1 MKIKRPE
8 SKKSIFQVLI
18 DEIQIP
24 SIWLWKWSEKD
35 YKKSLELNIDGY
47 MVNFYFLLDKFSQDE
62 KLKDR
67 QWPMRGRVIIFIKN
81 LDKIF
86 VDGLKNPAGKNSQLV
101 AEKIYN
107 IYKITLD
114 KVVSYSRWVTNL
126 PSILDGIPTS
136 FGEMFGNEKLI
147 LSKTHVHWREGND
160 EFKPFQ
166 PKIKKTKGKINPVF
180 KSKNL
185 LTVEKWQ
192 KVRNFT
198 NGDISILNSEIEEL
212 LRIKSKAIWREKR
225 IAVIE
230 TAALMEVIIRNKV
243 HKALEKQGQ
252 SKTKIECFNEE
263 AGFSTLL
270 NLLLPLILTR
280 NEVKKYKK
288 HIDNLDK
295 LRKIRNNIMHRNIK
309 NENINE
315 EHIILAINSAIKI
328 IQILNKKFI

>member
-1 MKIKRPE
+1 
-8 SKKSIFQVLI
+8 
-18 DEIQIP
+18 
-24 SIWLWKWSEKD
+24 
-35 YKKSLELNIDGY
+35 
-47 MVNFYFLLDKFSQDE
+47 
-62 KLKDR
+62 
-67 QWPMRGRVIIFIKN
+67 MR
-81 LDKIF
+81 
-86 VDGLKNPAGKNSQLV
+86 
-101 AEKIYN
+101 
-107 IYKITLD
+107 
-114 KVVSYSRWVTNL
+114 
-126 PSILDGIPTS
+126 ILDGTS
-136 FGEMFGNEKLI
+136 SFEDMFGNEKLI
-147 LSKTHVHWREGND
+147 LSETHVHWREGND

-166 PKIKKTKGKINPVF
+166 PKIKKTKRKIDPAL
-180 KSKNL
+180 KGKNL
-185 LTVEKWQ
+185 MTVEKWQ

-198 NGDISILNSEIEEL
+198 NGDTSILNSEIEEL
-212 LRIKSKAIWREKR
+212 LRIKSKAVWKENR

-243 HKALEKQGQ
+243 HKALEKQSQ

-295 LRKIRNNIMHRNIK
+295 LRKIRNDIMHRNIK